1 MIYTKASDA
10 WKAVCAHL
18 YSCHQV
24 IPFFGGKWLRLI
36 AAVTVHLDV
45 GRLCGTS
52 MCHPSGGD
60 GFEIDIS
67 QKLKNLAHL
76 LGDEILAPRLE

>member
-1 MIYTKASDA
+1 M
-10 WKAVCAHL
+10 
-18 YSCHQV
+18 
-24 IPFFGGKWLRLI
+24 
-36 AAVTVHLDV
+36 TVHLDV

-76 LGDEILAPRLE
+76 LGDEILAPDWNNPTTKVCIISVNQK